1 MRRSSNSQLTAVRN
15 VIRCFIAVST
25 FVLVFLTGATGNV
38 HGADKNGVSPNTVS
52 LPSGPG
58 SIDGLGESFQPML
71 NTGSARY
78 SVPISMP
85 GGVAGN
91 TPSLALSY
99 DSGSGD
105 SAASMGWRYGPGG
118 ISRQTDKGIPRYVD
132 TANGLDDDHDNQIDE
147 ADELDRFVGV
157 DGEELVAFANHVY
170 RARIEGNF
178 ARYTKVGQGWEVEL
192 TSGATLYYGTSAASQ
207 ITNASGTQIFRWLL
221 AKSTDSNGN
230 AIEYDYTSYAGSTN
244 QKYLKQ
250 IRYAGGASPWSV
262 FYFASFEY
270 GDKPDWRKDYRS
282 GFEVKTTKRL
292 TGINMGIQGT
302 QPQQSAPG
310 DWNGDLTG
318 DALISRYA
326 LDYDDNSAPIS
337 HLIKVTRFGS
347 DGVNYLPPT
356 SFSYSTVGV
365 TVSASVAIDAQSA
378 TIGADNAPL
387 SVMDSERVDLIDLNR
402 DGLPDI
408 LKTEGGNHVVYR
420 NLGEVQQG
428 SSRAI
433 KWSEPLQVQVIP
445 ASESALALRLN
456 TDQIS
461 LADMNGDGI
470 SDLVNTSLSPASK
483 DVSYFANDGN
493 FGWGAKQPMSIK
505 GNTAP
510 PSQFS
515 LNNVKS
521 TDLDF
526 NKQMDVVMS
535 TDKGY
540 TVWYNYR
547 DGSYSRAVSTAGA
560 REVTTSGN
568 RVMQFTDTG
577 FDFADMNGD
586 RLNDATRIRPTHV
599 IYAASKGHGNF
610 ADAINIAI
618 PDQALTDTQTGQ
630 IKRAKLIDINGDG
643 LADLVLERA
652 TANQLWFWLNLG
664 TDTFS
669 SKYTVENMPSQFS
682 ENTTVR
688 WADLNGNGTTDLIY
702 ADSTAATRLRTFDIG
717 VAAARYT
724 HPYLLS
730 RIDNGLGVITN
741 ISYQSSTEQYLQAQA
756 DDEAWTSTVPFPV
769 SVVTKI
775 STTTGLDV
783 DSVPGLDEYKK
794 HYVYRDG
801 FYEDRE
807 RQFRGFKK
815 VSVTELGDASAPTL
829 ITEHEFYTGG
839 PDGIDNDNDGAID
852 EITTELY
859 REEDALKGLV
869 RSLESRSEA
878 GTVFNRTE
886 NSWRVRNLLVNGQGT
901 EVRYADMTQSEQF
914 IYEGTTTPETI
925 RTTYV
930 YDDYGNTLEQKNY
943 GAVSISGDE
952 VFTFAEYINDT
963 TNWLI
968 GFPQRQ
974 YQTDAALVKASE
986 SFSYYDGADYTGLA
1000 LGQIVKGNLTRQQSW
1015 VSGANTID
1023 LLRSAYDS
1031 YGNIIGNRNA
1041 NGFER
1046 NISYDPLLH
1055 IFPQQEN
1062 IEIGNGNP
1070 DLSVTAE
1077 YNLGLGV
1084 VTSSVDF
1091 NGHQTDYGYD
1101 VFGRP
1106 SAIVGPS
1113 DSPALPTQ
1121 SFIYSAADPANN
1133 LLYAYDSGGVLSLSS
1148 AVVTASSVQVKA
1160 REVSGQSGT
1169 LDIIQYVDG
1178 LGRELS
1184 SIEESDT
1191 GFVVTEAVVF
1201 NQRGSAHLRYLPYA
1215 SASSEYVRPALTGNA
1230 YESHYDAM
1238 ARSVLNI
1245 NPEDAQG
1252 AVTSSAIA
1260 YQPLK
1265 TITTDENGISKAQ
1278 LSDGRGRLIAVNEFN
1293 QGETYV
1299 TQYAYDTQNNM
1310 VSITDAQNNVKS
1322 MLYDGLSRKTQH
1334 NDIDR
1339 GQIQY
1344 QYDNAG
1350 NVLQTT
1356 DNKAQV
1362 IAYTYDGVNRLLSED
1377 YLDSAAINPDVS
1389 YYYDSASSE
1398 HPGLTNIK
1406 GRLGW
1411 VEDLSGASFWS
1422 YDTRGNAVRTIKRIS
1437 DGVAMPDHHFRMEYD
1452 AMSRVVAT
1460 HFPDGD
1466 RLESVYDKRSQLQ
1479 QIPGLVDAISYYPS
1493 GQKETTTYAN
1503 GRVTQ
1508 YDYDRL
1514 NRLTRLVTD
1523 VSTPS
1528 GNPIQDLSYGMD
1540 GANNIL
1546 SIVDGRTQLD
1556 APAANASQTFEY
1568 DDVYRLTQASGPG
1581 YGLIDYQYDAIG
1593 NMTFK
1598 SSPGASDTNHI
1609 SDPLIN
1615 LGAMTSGG
1623 SAGSSGRAIK
1633 GTAPGPHAITSTA
1646 SGLVYEYDDN
1656 GNMIRHATGDV
1667 YQWDFKNRLINT
1679 TTASTTA
1686 DYVYDYSGQ
1695 RVIKKSRTGGTS
1707 SVDYY
1712 LGEGFELRDGK
1723 PVKFVFAG
1731 GQRIARLEGRLA
1743 ETGQATTQQLNFK
1756 PGWNFFSLQ
1765 VEPTDTAIATVLA
1778 PLDGN
1783 YTEIWAF
1790 DSVSQQYQGF
1800 IPSGGANA
1808 LTDLTDI
1815 VAQRGYII
1823 YVANG
1828 ATLNVSGNRQT
1839 DSIDLQPGL
1848 NLIPSP
1854 ADAPVDVQDAL
1865 STLANN
1871 YTGVWDYQTAP
1882 QTWREYLPNQPAFL
1896 SELASL
1902 QPDKAYWLDVP
1913 NAAQILFQEQEKKIF
1928 FYHADHLGSTN
1939 VVTDLAGDVVEST
1952 EFYPFGRTRHEHKNG
1967 FAADYQYTGKELDKE
1982 TGLMYYEARYMD
1994 AVTGRFVSVDPLAVA
2009 PPESMLLN
2017 PQFIHAYAYAA
2028 NNPVRF
2034 VDPEGLGPGES
2045 SSSDAPKEQK
2055 DPKTHYF
2062 TDDQGERQH
2071 GTMKKQSAGI
2081 MGHLTEGIKGYFGK
2095 IKNAYNSADKKAM
2108 AKAAAKTIV
2117 VKVVT
2122 TAVDVLLPGVGSA
2135 IVGGAQAVIA
2145 VRDDYENNG
2154 SAASAVAKGVASIVP
2169 GGNVLL
2175 AGSEKA
2181 AKLLYD
2187 KKNSSDSKSHIMSI
2201 HQEDGGSGHDAAV
2214 LME

>member
-1 MRRSSNSQLTAVRN
+1 MRGPSNSKLSPVRN
-15 VIRCFIAVST
+15 VIRSCFTVST
-25 FVLVFLTGATGNV
+25 FVLVFLTGAAALV

-91 TPSLALSY
+91 TPSLSLSY
-99 DSGSGD
+99 DSGSGH

-118 ISRQTDKGIPRYVD
+118 ISRRTDKGIPRYVD

-178 ARYTKVGQGWEVEL
+178 ARYTKVGQGWEVDL
-192 TSGATLYYGTSAASQ
+192 TSGTTLYYGTSAASQ

-221 AKSTDSNGN
+221 AKSTDNNGN
-230 AIEYDYTSYAGSTN
+230 AIEYDYISYAGSTN

-302 QPQQSAPG
+302 QPEQSAPG

-356 SFSYSTVGV
+356 SFAYSTVGV
-365 TVSASVAIDAQSA
+365 TVSASVAIDAQLT
-378 TIGADNAPL
+378 TIGAENAPL

-408 LKTEGGNHVVYR
+408 LNTEGGNNNHVVYR

-433 KWSEPLQVQVIP
+433 KWSDPLQVQIIP
-445 ASESALALRLN
+445 ESETALTLRLN
-456 TDQIS
+456 SDQIS

-470 SDLVNTSLSPASK
+470 SDLVNTSLSPVSK

-493 FGWGAKQPMSIK
+493 FGWGAKQTMSIK

-535 TDKGY
+535 TDNGY

-547 DGSYSRAVSTAGA
+547 DGSYSRAVTTGGA

-586 RLNDATRIRPTHV
+586 RLNDAARIRPTHV

-610 ADAINIAI
+610 ADAIKITI
-618 PDQALTDTQTGQ
+618 PDQVLTDTQTGQ
-630 IKRAKLIDINGDG
+630 IKRAKLTDINGDG

-669 SKYTVENMPSQFS
+669 SKYTVEKMPTQFS

-688 WADLNGNGTTDLIY
+688 WADINGNGTTDLIY

-717 VAAARYT
+717 VAAARFT
-724 HPYLLS
+724 HPYLLN

-741 ISYQSSTEQYLQAQA
+741 ISYQSSTEQYLQAAA
-756 DDEAWTSTVPFPV
+756 DDKAWTSTVPFPV
-769 SVVTKI
+769 SVVYEV
-775 STTTGLDV
+775 STTTGLDL

-801 FYEDRE
+801 FYQDRE
-807 RQFRGFKK
+807 RQFRGFKQ
-815 VSVTELGDASAPTL
+815 VSVTELGDETAPTL

-852 EITTELY
+852 EMSTELY

-886 NSWRVRNLLVNGQGT
+886 NSWRVRNLLVNAQGT
-901 EVRYADMTQSEQF
+901 EVRYADMTQSDQF
-914 IYEGTTTPETI
+914 IYEGTSSPETI
-925 RTTYV
+925 RTTYM
-930 YDDYGNTLEQKNY
+930 YDDYGNTLEQKSY

-968 GFPQRQ
+968 GFPQRS
-974 YQTDAALVKASE
+974 YVTDAALVKTSE

-1023 LLRSAYDS
+1023 TLRSAYDS

-1046 NISYDPLLH
+1046 SISYDSLLH

-1062 IEIGNGNP
+1062 IEVGNGKP

-1084 VTSSVDF
+1084 LTSSVDF

-1121 SFIYSAADPANN
+1121 SFIYTAADPANH
-1133 LLYAYDSGGVLSLSS
+1133 LLYAYDSGGVLTLTS
-1148 AVVTASSVQVKA
+1148 AAVTVSSVQVKA

-1184 SIEESDT
+1184 SIEESET
-1191 GFVVTEAVVF
+1191 GYVVNEAVVF
-1201 NQRGSAHLRYLPYA
+1201 NQRGTAHLSYLPYA
-1215 SASSEYVRPALTGNA
+1215 SASSEYARPALTGNA

-1245 NPEDAQG
+1245 NPEDTQG
-1252 AVTSSAIA
+1252 AVTSSTVA

-1278 LSDGRGRLIAVNEFN
+1278 LSDGRGRLTEVHEFN

-1322 MLYDGLSRKTQH
+1322 MDYDGLSRKTRH
-1334 NDIDR
+1334 SDIDR

-1344 QYDNAG
+1344 QYDDEG
-1350 NVLQTT
+1350 NVLKTT

-1389 YYYDSASSE
+1389 YYYDSASVDY
-1398 HPGLTNIK
+1398 PGLTNIK
-1406 GRLGW
+1406 GKLGW

-1422 YDTRGNAVRTIKRIS
+1422 YDTRGNPVRTIKRIS
-1437 DGVAMPDHHFRMEYD
+1437 DGALMPDYHFRMEYD

-1466 RLESVYDKRSQLQ
+1466 SVESVYNQRSQLQ
-1479 QIPGLVDAISYYPS
+1479 HIPGLVDAISYHPS
-1493 GQKETTTYAN
+1493 GQIAKTTYAN
-1503 GRVTQ
+1503 GRATQ
-1508 YDYDRL
+1508 YDYDSL

-1523 VSTPS
+1523 LSTPS
-1528 GNPIQDLSYGMD
+1528 GNPIQDLSYEMD

-1546 SIVDGRTQLD
+1546 SIVDARTQLTA
-1556 APAANASQTFEY
+1556 APANATQSFQY
-1568 DDVYRLTQASGPG
+1568 DDVYRLTQASGSG

-1598 SSPGASDTNHI
+1598 SSPGASDAKHI
-1609 SDPLIN
+1609 NDPLIN
-1615 LGAMTSGG
+1615 LGAMNSGG
-1623 SAGSSGRAIK
+1623 SAGSSGRVTK
-1633 GTAPGPHAITSTA
+1633 GNEPGPHAITSTA
-1646 SGLVYEYDDN
+1646 SGLVYDYDDN
-1656 GNMIRHATGDV
+1656 GNMTRHATGDV
-1667 YQWDFKNRLINT
+1667 YEWDFADRLIKT
-1679 TTASTTA
+1679 TTASTTATTIA

-1707 SVDYY
+1707 RVDYY

-1765 VEPTDTAIATVLA
+1765 VEPTVTAVATVLA

-1783 YTEIWAF
+1783 YTEVWAY
-1790 DSVSQQYQGF
+1790 DAVTQQYQGF

-1808 LTDLTDI
+1808 LADLTDI

-1828 ATLNVSGNRQT
+1828 ATLNVSGIRQT
-1839 DSIDLQPGL
+1839 DPINLQPGL

-1913 NAAQILFQEQEKKIF
+1913 NAAQILFQEQEKKVL

-1967 FAADYQYTGKELDKE
+1967 FDADYQYTGKELDKE

-2009 PPESMLLN
+2009 PPELMLSN
-2017 PQFIHAYAYAA
+2017 PQFFHAYAYAG
-2028 NNPVRF
+2028 NNPVIYL
-2034 VDPEGLGPGES
+2034 DPDGKMLELSDAAAIHAYKAGS
-2045 SSSDAPKEQK
+2045 SSLSGLFNLIQRLTPQGRIFNGISPQDRSAGNEARAPVKQIIDEI
-2055 DPKTHYF
+2055 
-2062 TDDQGERQH
+2062 
-2071 GTMKKQSAGI
+2071 KQSASPRVRRN
-2081 MGHLTEGIKGYFGK
+2081 L
-2095 IKNAYNSADKKAM
+2095 
-2108 AKAAAKTIV
+2108 KAAAAGAVSKVTIAAA
-2117 VKVVT
+2117 T
-2122 TAVDVLLPGVGSA
+2122 GVAFSGP
-2135 IVGGAQAVIA
+2135 
-2145 VRDDYENNG
+2145 
-2154 SAASAVAKGVASIVP
+2154 AASASLPLETAPIAAEAFQ
-2169 GGNVLL
+2169 GGLEV
-2175 AGSEKA
+2175 
-2181 AKLLYD
+2181 
-2187 KKNSSDSKSHIMSI
+2187 
-2201 HQEDGGSGHDAAV
+2201 DAAV
-2214 LME
+2214 GLMQRPTSPTATQMNRNFENIK

>member
-1 MRRSSNSQLTAVRN
+1 
-15 VIRCFIAVST
+15 
-25 FVLVFLTGATGNV
+25 
-38 HGADKNGVSPNTVS
+38 
-52 LPSGPG
+52 
-58 SIDGLGESFQPML
+58 
-71 NTGSARY
+71 
-78 SVPISMP
+78 
-85 GGVAGN
+85 
-91 TPSLALSY
+91 
-99 DSGSGD
+99 
-105 SAASMGWRYGPGG
+105 
-118 ISRQTDKGIPRYVD
+118 
-132 TANGLDDDHDNQIDE
+132 
-147 ADELDRFVGV
+147 
-157 DGEELVAFANHVY
+157 
-170 RARIEGNF
+170 
-178 ARYTKVGQGWEVEL
+178 
-192 TSGATLYYGTSAASQ
+192 
-207 ITNASGTQIFRWLL
+207 
-221 AKSTDSNGN
+221 
-230 AIEYDYTSYAGSTN
+230 
-244 QKYLKQ
+244 
-250 IRYAGGASPWSV
+250 
-262 FYFASFEY
+262 
-270 GDKPDWRKDYRS
+270 
-282 GFEVKTTKRL
+282 
-292 TGINMGIQGT
+292 
-302 QPQQSAPG
+302 
-310 DWNGDLTG
+310 
-318 DALISRYA
+318 
-326 LDYDDNSAPIS
+326 
-337 HLIKVTRFGS
+337 
-347 DGVNYLPPT
+347 
-356 SFSYSTVGV
+356 
-365 TVSASVAIDAQSA
+365 
-378 TIGADNAPL
+378 
-387 SVMDSERVDLIDLNR
+387 MDSERVDLIDLNR

-433 KWSEPLQVQVIP
+433 KWSQPLQVQVIP
-445 ASESALALRLN
+445 TSESALALRLN

-470 SDLVNTSLSPASK
+470 SDLVNTSLSPVSK
-483 DVSYFANDGN
+483 DVSFFANDGN
-493 FGWGAKQPMSIK
+493 FGWAAKQSMNIK

-535 TDKGY
+535 TDNGY

-547 DGSYSRAVSTAGA
+547 DGSYSRPVTTGGA

-586 RLNDATRIRPTHV
+586 RLNDAARIRPTHV

-610 ADAINIAI
+610 ADAIKITI
-618 PDQALTDTQTGQ
+618 PDQVLTDTQTGQ
-630 IKRAKLIDINGDG
+630 VKRAKLTDINGDG

-669 SKYTVENMPSQFS
+669 SKYTVEKMPTQFS
-682 ENTTVR
+682 KNTVVR

-724 HPYLLS
+724 HPYLLN
-730 RIDNGLGVITN
+730 RIDNGLGVITR
-741 ISYQSSTEQYLQAQA
+741 ISYQSSTEQYLQAAANDQ
-756 DDEAWTSTVPFPV
+756 AWTSTVPFPL
-769 SVVTKI
+769 SVVSEV
-775 STTTGLDV
+775 STTTGLDL
-783 DSVPGLDEYKK
+783 DSMPGLDEYKK

-801 FYEDRE
+801 FYQDRE
-807 RQFRGFKK
+807 RQFRGFKR

-829 ITEHEFYTGG
+829 ITEHEFFTGG

-886 NSWRVRNLLVNGQGT
+886 NSWRVRNLLVNAQGT
-901 EVRYADMTQSEQF
+901 EVRYADMTQSDQL
-914 IYEGTTTPETI
+914 IYEGTSSPETI
-925 RTTYV
+925 STTYV

-943 GAVSISGDE
+943 GAGSISGDE

-968 GFPQRQ
+968 GFPQRS
-974 YQTDAALVKASE
+974 YVTDAALVKTSE

-1023 LLRSAYDS
+1023 TLRSAYDS

-1046 NISYDPLLH
+1046 SISYDSLLH

-1062 IEIGNGNP
+1062 IEVGNGKP

-1121 SFIYSAADPANN
+1121 SFIYTAADPANN

-1148 AVVTASSVQVKA
+1148 AAVTASSVQVKA

-1184 SIEESDT
+1184 SIEESET
-1191 GFVVTEAVVF
+1191 GFVVTEAVLF
-1201 NQRGSAHLRYLPYA
+1201 NQRGTAHLSYLPYA
-1215 SASSEYVRPALTGNA
+1215 SVSSEYTRPVLTGDA
-1230 YESHYDAM
+1230 YKSHYDAM
-1238 ARSVLNI
+1238 SRMVLKI

-1252 AVTSSAIA
+1252 AVTSSTMA

-1265 TITTDENGISKAQ
+1265 TIITDANANPKTQ
-1278 LSDGRGRLIAVNEFN
+1278 LLDGRGRLIAVNEFN
-1293 QGETYV
+1293 QGNTYV
-1299 TQYAYDTQNNM
+1299 TQYAYDTQNNL

-1322 MLYDGLSRKTQH
+1322 MDYDGLSRKTQH

-1344 QYDNAG
+1344 QYDDEG

-1398 HPGLTNIK
+1398 HPGLTNTK

-1422 YDTRGNAVRTIKRIS
+1422 YDTRGNPVRTIKRIS

-1466 RLESVYDKRSQLQ
+1466 RLESVYDKRSQLKH
-1479 QIPGLVDAISYYPS
+1479 IPGLVDAISYRPS
-1493 GQKETTTYAN
+1493 GQNEKTIYAN
-1503 GRVTQ
+1503 GRATQ

-1556 APAANASQTFEY
+1556 APAANASQSFQY

-1598 SSPGASDTNHI
+1598 GSPGASDANHI

-1615 LGAMTSGG
+1615 LGAMNSGG
-1623 SAGSSGRAIK
+1623 SAGSSGRVTK
-1633 GTAPGPHAITSTA
+1633 GNEPGPHAITSTA
-1646 SGLVYEYDDN
+1646 SGLVYDYDDN

-1667 YQWDFKNRLINT
+1667 YEWDFKDRLIKT
-1679 TTASTTA
+1679 TTASTTATTTA

-1695 RVIKKSRTGGTS
+1695 RVIKKSKTGATS
-1707 SVDYY
+1707 RVDYY

-1723 PVKFVFAG
+1723 PVKFVFAN
-1731 GQRIARLEGRLA
+1731 GQRIARVEGRLA

-1765 VEPTDTAIATVLA
+1765 VEPTVTAIATVLA

-1783 YTEIWAF
+1783 YTEVWAY
-1790 DSVSQQYQGF
+1790 DAVTQQYQGY
-1800 IPSGGANA
+1800 IASGGAN
-1808 LTDLTDI
+1808 TLTDI
-1815 VAQRGYII
+1815 TAQRGYII

-1828 ATLNVSGNRQT
+1828 ATLNVSGIRQT
-1839 DSIDLQPGL
+1839 DPINLQAGL

-1854 ADAPVDVQDAL
+1854 ADALVDVQEAFT
-1865 STLANN
+1865 TLANN

-1882 QTWREYLPNQPAFL
+1882 KTWRAHLPNQPAFL

-1913 NAAQILFQEQEKKIF
+1913 NAAQLLFQEQEKKVL

-1952 EFYPFGRTRHEHKNG
+1952 EFYPFGRARHEYKNG
-1967 FAADYQYTGKELDKE
+1967 FDADYQYTGKELDKE
-1982 TGLMYYEARYMD
+1982 TGLMYFEARYMD

-2034 VDPEGLGPGES
+2034 VDPDGLGPGDS
-2045 SSSDAPKEQK
+2045 SSSDAPREPYYAPEVTDNRVNFNDDDDDDDDDRAIRSSKTDENKGRLAKLGREFQRITGLSKKSAKDAAKDLAKEVSEAAK
-2055 DPKTHYF
+2055 EDGAETAIKTAV
-2062 TDDQGERQH
+2062 TQGIPVIGGVIVAAYDA
-2071 GTMKKQSAGI
+2071 GTEYVKTGSKS
-2081 MGHLTEGIKGYFGK
+2081 
-2095 IKNAYNSADKKAM
+2095 
-2108 AKAAAKTIV
+2108 KAAKQGLAT
-2117 VKVVT
+2117 
-2122 TAVDVLLPGVGSA
+2122 L
-2135 IVGGAQAVIA
+2135 
-2145 VRDDYENNG
+2145 
-2154 SAASAVAKGVASIVP
+2154 VP
-2169 GGNVLL
+2169 GGNQIRATWGKFKKALHGRQAKIN
-2175 AGSEKA
+2175 AGGQIHRIQQEEG
-2181 AKLLYD
+2181 
-2187 KKNSSDSKSHIMSI
+2187 SDEES
-2201 HQEDGGSGHDAAV
+2201 Q
-2214 LME
+2214 